1 MKQYNGVPL
10 DGRPMN
16 IQVASSELRPVVQRS
31 PVKKIGASPR
41 GRIGGGARRGKKIN
55 KKPTEMFY

>member
-16 IQVASSELRPVVQRS
+16 IQVASSELRPVVQQRS
-31 PVKKIGASPR
+31 PVKKIGAPR
-41 GRIGGGARRGKKIN
+41 GRVGGGVRRGKIMI
-55 KKPTEMFY
+55 EISH